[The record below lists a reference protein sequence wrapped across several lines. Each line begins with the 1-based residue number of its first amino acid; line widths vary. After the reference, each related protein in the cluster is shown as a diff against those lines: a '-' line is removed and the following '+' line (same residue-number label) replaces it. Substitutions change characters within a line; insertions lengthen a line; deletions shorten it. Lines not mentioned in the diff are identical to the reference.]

1 MTSLDSHIRL
11 AAPDRRN
18 PPKILRRSYEYSR
31 RVDARGM
38 FFSCFQWDPV
48 QGFEAVPK
56 RLAGESMASYLRTAG
71 GGYHFVLPCGDEWIG
86 ALFR

>member
-1 MTSLDSHIRL
+1 
-11 AAPDRRN
+11 
-18 PPKILRRSYEYSR
+18 
-31 RVDARGM
+31 M

-56 RLAGESMASYLRTAG
+56 LLAGESMASYLHTAG
-71 GGYHFVLPCGDEWIG
+71 GGYHFVLPRGDEWIG